1 MRTVMAP
8 VITSQE
14 AVFRSE
20 VAELASLTKNY
31 GPRRALD
38 RIDLAVGRG
47 EILALLGPNGAG
59 KTTAVKLLLGLLNSD
74 GGAVRVFGN
83 DPREARNR
91 QRTGA
96 MLQVAR
102 VRETLRAPTHLDRS
116 GRAQFRIAER
126 RIGRGILSVDR
137 ELPWEVSKR
146 VLPQRQVCI
155 GVTRWSPSMVC
166 PPPEKQRL
174 NWNHY
179 FQPEN
184 LQPENLR

>member
-59 KTTAVKLLLGLLNSD
+59 KTTAVKLLLGLLDPD
-74 GGAVRVFGN
+74 GGPCGSLTTIRGRHA
-83 DPREARNR
+83 
-91 QRTGA
+91 TGS
-96 MLQVAR
+96 V
-102 VRETLRAPTHLDRS
+102 RAPCCRS
-116 GRAQFRIAER
+116 RACGRRCVRQLILTDPDARSFELQNGGLEEAFLALTANYRGRYR
-126 RIGRGILSVDR
+126 RGSCRKGRCALG
-137 ELPWEVSKR
+137 
-146 VLPQRQVCI
+146 
-155 GVTRWSPSMVC
+155 
-166 PPPEKQRL
+166 
-174 NWNHY
+174 
-179 FQPEN
+179 
-184 LQPENLR
+184 

>member
-1 MRTVMAP
+1 VKPA
-8 VITSQE
+8 IE
-14 AVFRSE
+14 AEGIGKDYGSLAAVRDLSFAVDAGE
-20 VAELASLTKNY
+20 VL
-31 GPRRALD
+31 G
-38 RIDLAVGRG
+38 V
-47 EILALLGPNGAG
+47 LGPNGAG